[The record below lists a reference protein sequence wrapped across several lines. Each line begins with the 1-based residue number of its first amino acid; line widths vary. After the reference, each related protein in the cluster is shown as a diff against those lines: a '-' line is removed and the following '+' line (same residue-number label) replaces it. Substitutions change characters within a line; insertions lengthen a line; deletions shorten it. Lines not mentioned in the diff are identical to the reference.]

1 MVLCDHSRE
10 MLNDFSDISNNFR
23 HENFLIGTAL
33 GKLLVPTQHRFDDRV
48 DFIIRR
54 LRILIEELAPSFFIK
69 LTRQNEPLG
78 RVS

>member
-1 MVLCDHSRE
+1 MVLCGHIRE
-10 MLNDFSDISNNFR
+10 TFNGFSCISNNFR

-33 GKLLVPTQHRFDDRV
+33 GELLVPTQHRVDDRV
-48 DFIIRR
+48 DFIIRW

-69 LTRQNEPLG
+69 LTRQNETLG